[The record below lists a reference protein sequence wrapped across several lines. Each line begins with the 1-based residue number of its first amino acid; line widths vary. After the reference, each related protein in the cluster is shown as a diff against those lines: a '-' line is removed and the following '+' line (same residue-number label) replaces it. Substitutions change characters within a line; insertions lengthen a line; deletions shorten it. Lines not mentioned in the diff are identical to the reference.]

1 MSKIIRINKSAVDQ
15 AVAPQGK
22 DQEFYRDDHLKG
34 FALRVTASGVKSF
47 VVETL
52 INKKVRRIT
61 LGKYGQL
68 TAEQARKEAM
78 SLLGRIARG
87 ENPIAEKKLQKVKA
101 ITLQQAFDDYLQ
113 ARKSLKHTTIAD
125 YKRVLQQVMPDW
137 LNKPIVSIS
146 RDMIAKRHAKYGDSN
161 SKARANLCM
170 RLLRAI
176 FNFAIYQYQTEEG
189 ENVISVNPVKFLSHA
204 RSWYRIERKQ
214 TIVKQHQLADWY
226 KGVAALSEQYPY
238 DQAALWQDYFMLI
251 LLTGLRRTEA
261 ASLRWENV
269 DLKGKIITLIDT
281 KNRGTHVLPMSDY
294 LAELFERRQK
304 QAQSEYVFPAAVGT
318 GHIVEPRKTMLK
330 VVEISGVD
338 FTLHDLRRTFIT
350 TAESLDISAYSLKR
364 LLNHKNG
371 NDVTAG
377 YLVIDVERLRKPM
390 QQITDFILK
399 SMRVKAT
406 ADVACIDGYRNIYV
420 QKEEINV

>member
-1 MSKIIRINKSAVDQ
+1 MSKIVRINKSVVEQ
-15 AVAPQGK
+15 AQPPQGK
-22 DQEFYRDDHLKG
+22 DQDFYRDDQLKG

-52 INKKVRRIT
+52 INNKVRRIT
-61 LGKYGQL
+61 IGKYGKL

-87 ENPIAEKKLQKVKA
+87 ENPIAEKKMQKVKA

-113 ARKSLKHTTIAD
+113 ARKSLKQTTIAD
-125 YKRVLQQVMPDW
+125 YRRVLQQVMPDW
-137 LNKPIVSIS
+137 LNKPIASIN
-146 RDMIAKRHAKYGDSN
+146 RDMVAKRHAKFGDSN

-176 FNFAIYQYQTEEG
+176 FNFAIYQYQTDDG
-189 ENVISVNPVKFLSHA
+189 GSVISINPVKFLSHA

-226 KGVAALSEQYPY
+226 KGVAALSELYPHE
-238 DQAALWQDYFMLI
+238 QAALWQDYFMLI

-269 DLKGKIITLIDT
+269 DLRGKIITLLDT

-294 LAELFERRQK
+294 LAELFERRSQHV
-304 QAQSEYVFPAAVGT
+304 QSEYVFPSVLGS

-350 TAESLDISAYSLKR
+350 TAESLDISVYSLKR
-364 LLNHKNG
+364 LLNHKNS

-390 QQITDFILK
+390 QLITDFILK
-399 SMRVKAT
+399 STQIIASCEVFSVSKSLDKYSGKRREHV
-406 ADVACIDGYRNIYV
+406 
-420 QKEEINV
+420 